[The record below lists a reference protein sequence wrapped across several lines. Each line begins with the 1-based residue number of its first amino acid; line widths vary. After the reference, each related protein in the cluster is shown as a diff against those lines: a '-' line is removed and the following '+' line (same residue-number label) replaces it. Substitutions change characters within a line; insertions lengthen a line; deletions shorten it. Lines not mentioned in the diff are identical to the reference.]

1 MTGLLIAIFFG
12 WLGGYRF
19 YKKQFGLGVL
29 YLLTFGI
36 FGIGW
41 IVDIFAAL
49 KEMPKKAK
57 PFTMQIEIKGAFAEC
72 KKNPKIKRYAVI
84 NGLIVGTELG
94 VEIAFYEGTPYYQ
107 LLSPDGLD
115 IGAFPSEISKMILN
129 QYPKAKIKA
138 TLTNKTDSEHPYA
151 QIQVSP

>member
-19 YKKQFGLGVL
+19 YKRQIGLGVL
-29 YLLTFGI
+29 YLLTCGI
-36 FGIGW
+36 LGIGW
-41 IVDIFAAL
+41 IVDIFSAFR
-49 KEMPKKAK
+49 EMSNKAK

-84 NGLIVGTELG
+84 NGLNVGTELG
-94 VEIAFYEGTPYYQ
+94 IEVAYYEGSPYYQ
-107 LLSPDGLD
+107 LLAPDGLD
-115 IGAFPSEISKMILN
+115 VGAFPSEVSKMILN
-129 QYPKAKIKA
+129 QYSNAKIKA
-138 TLTNKTDSEHPYA
+138 ILTDKTDNEHPYA